1 MIKRRKERASWIY
14 FVFNGSVEFLLGKDE
29 KEIGYRNL
37 YRGCIFGLE
46 DYLYRIPEE
55 ELFELYDGK
64 SFFCDHEIKKT
75 QKNKFYVRY
84 VRDLLEHDE
93 VKHSSDK
100 ANYQLMKI
108 KFTDVIEMQTLFEE
122 IANDFFVSQ
131 MQ

>member
-1 MIKRRKERASWIY
+1 MIKRRKERASCIY

-55 ELFELYDGK
+55 ELLELYDGK

-75 QKNKFYVRY
+75 
-84 VRDLLEHDE
+84 
-93 VKHSSDK
+93 
-100 ANYQLMKI
+100 
-108 KFTDVIEMQTLFEE
+108 
-122 IANDFFVSQ
+122 
-131 MQ
+131 